1 MSTIESLVKTSEE
14 KKQFRIFNII
24 WENNAKELK
33 IMITK
38 T

>member
-1 MSTIESLVKTSEE
+1 M
-14 KKQFRIFNII
+14 FNII

-38 T
+38 TQLQKIIPLFLKYYAGSHT